1 MMRRLGLLV
10 MGVLT
15 GWLIPP
21 PSPLLAP
28 IEIALGAPVSVDR
41 IEGTPP
47 PVSSQ
52 PGRSGAP
59 MLCPLWHDLAV
70 TVGWTPD
77 LVTELGY
84 VLWRESRCD
93 PSVHFAGDP
102 NGGSYGL
109 MQVNGFWCRPNRY
122 TEVGWLQSL
131 GVVDNCDDL
140 YDPSTNLTAAW
151 EIFQYS
157 QRENGN
163 GWQPWSLAHG
173 FCDHSHTRCVRGD

>member
-10 MGVLT
+10 VGVLT

-28 IEIALGAPVSVDR
+28 INVALGAPVVADR
-41 IEGTPP
+41 TEGAPPTPTTH
-47 PVSSQ
+47 
-52 PGRSGAP
+52 PGASETP
-59 MLCPLWHDLAV
+59 MLCPLWRDLAV
-70 TVGWTPD
+70 TVGWD
-77 LVTELGY
+77 ADVVTELGY

-93 PSVHFAGDP
+93 PTVHYDGDP

-109 MQVNGFWCRPNRY
+109 MQVNGFWCKPNRY
-122 TEVGWLQSL
+122 TDVGWLQQL
-131 GVVDNCDDL
+131 GVLETCTDL

-151 EIFQYS
+151 EIYQYA
-157 QRENGN
+157 QRTHGN
-163 GWQPWSLAHG
+163 GWRPWSLANG